1 MSASTFK
8 NKVSITHIGTA
19 TAILD
24 IDGIIFLTDPFFS
37 PAGTEWNDVAA
48 LKVHDDPALKLEELP
63 YIDAV
68 LLSHENHPDNLDEFG
83 RRLLDGRH
91 VVTTNDGAKNL
102 APRAQ
107 CSWFQRLARERSD
120 GRPNA
125 IYFSGD
131 TVYIEELS
139 KIADKYHITVALMNC
154 GKATFYEFT
163 DEGKPGQPGD
173 SLQITM
179 DGRQAARLLK
189 DLKADV
195 LVPMHYESWDHFK
208 QGGNE
213 LAQEF
218 KEEGVLEKVRWLNSG
233 KAVEI
238 N

>member
-1 MSASTFK
+1 MF
-8 NKVSITHIGTA
+8 HITA
-19 TAILD
+19 TPCKHWP
-24 IDGIIFLTDPFFS
+24 GHECVGFVVH
-37 PAGTEWNDVAA
+37 TEDFGAA
-48 LKVHDDPALKLEELP
+48 A
-63 YIDAV
+63 
-68 LLSHENHPDNLDEFG
+68 
-83 RRLLDGRH
+83 
-91 VVTTNDGAKNL
+91 
-102 APRAQ
+102 
-107 CSWFQRLARERSD
+107 D

-139 KIADKYHITVALMNC
+139 KIAYKYHITAALMNC

-163 DEGKPGQPGD
+163 DEGKPVQPGD

-179 DGRQAARLLK
+179 DGRQAACLLK

-213 LAQEF
+213 LAQGF

>member
-1 MSASTFK
+1 
-8 NKVSITHIGTA
+8 
-19 TAILD
+19 
-24 IDGIIFLTDPFFS
+24 
-37 PAGTEWNDVAA
+37 VAA
-48 LKVHDDPALKLEELP
+48 
-63 YIDAV
+63 
-68 LLSHENHPDNLDEFG
+68 
-83 RRLLDGRH
+83 
-91 VVTTNDGAKNL
+91 
-102 APRAQ
+102 
-107 CSWFQRLARERSD
+107 D

-131 TVYIEELS
+131 TVYIEELA
-139 KIADKYHITVALMNC
+139 KIAEKYHITVALMNC

-163 DEGKPGQPGD
+163 DEGKPGQPGG

-179 DGRQAARLLK
+179 DGRQAAHLLK

-218 KEEGVLEKVRWLNSG
+218 EEEGVLEKVRWLNPG